1 MPMWVIVGDVDQLPP
16 IGAGFILRDLL
27 DSQIIPSVRLN
38 TIFRQ
43 KEGNRIVTNAHEINK
58 GDMPELTS
66 EGEFRFV
73 EVHSVTDMD
82 ASCGSFVS

>member
-1 MPMWVIVGDVDQLPP
+1 MLNVQLYYSLLAAIPENAYVVIVGDVDQLPP

-43 KEGNRIVTNAHEINK
+43 KEGKPYRNEC
-58 GDMPELTS
+58 P
-66 EGEFRFV
+66 
-73 EVHSVTDMD
+73 
-82 ASCGSFVS
+82 